1 MKPTETHVIARSHAI
16 ARGLLSITGDVV
28 GTAGVDTR
36 AMIPAAISA
45 PIATNRSV
53 RMRGSRCS

>member
-1 MKPTETHVIARSHAI
+1 
-16 ARGLLSITGDVV
+16 V

-36 AMIPAAISA
+36 ATIPAAINA